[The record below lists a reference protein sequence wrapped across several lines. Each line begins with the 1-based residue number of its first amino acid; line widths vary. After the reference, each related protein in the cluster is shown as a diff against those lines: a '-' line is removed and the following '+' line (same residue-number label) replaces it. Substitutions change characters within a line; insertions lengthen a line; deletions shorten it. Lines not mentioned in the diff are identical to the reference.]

1 MTLSI
6 NPLAKLT
13 TKVNSSV
20 AADLAAAA
28 AKANGALQVAG
39 SLQDKLALDAKIGQL
54 SGGLNSGLS
63 QAAAGANVATA
74 LGGAQTA
81 MNTGLGK
88 VIQSPVGSGPL
99 VGGNALGNLAG
110 GLTNAAESI
119 GTIGDVFGGVAS
131 TIGDTVGDISGALTK
146 LTGGDLAGGFK
157 DIAGALGRTAGSL
170 NDILSLKRGANLPP
184 GGELFTSSG
193 EKIKLNP
200 SAENDWRVRISCAW
214 NIFNSDIFSVL
225 EKTGGVV
232 WPVLPTMEIRTTAN
246 YSELA
251 PVHNNYPFLSYKNSQ
266 VDAINISGDFIC
278 ETERDAAYW
287 IAATTFFRTVT
298 KMFYGQGAN
307 AGNPPPVCSLNG
319 YGSMMFSN
327 TPIVVK
333 SFSVS
338 MPNDVNYIKVSP
350 NLTNSERPTWVPI
363 KSNISVEVQP
373 IYNRADMRQF
383 SLTEYANGQMA
394 NKGGVG
400 YF

>member
-1 MTLSI
+1 MTLNI

-13 TKVNSSV
+13 AKVNSSV
-20 AADLAAAA
+20 AADIAAST
-28 AKANGALQVAG
+28 AKAQGAIQVPGNMA
-39 SLQDKLALDAKIGQL
+39 DKLALDSKVSQL
-54 SGGLNSGLS
+54 SGGLASGLS
-63 QAAAGANVATA
+63 QAAAGANVAG
-74 LGGAQTA
+74 LVDGAAST
-81 MNTGLGK
+81 MKTGLGK
-88 VIQSPVGSGPL
+88 VVQSPVGAG
-99 VGGNALGNLAG
+99 ALGN
-110 GLTNAAESI
+110 AAEGVGSL
-119 GTIGDVFGGVAS
+119 GDVFGGVGA
-131 TIGDTVGDISGALTK
+131 TFEKTAGDISGALTK

-157 DIAGALGRTAGSL
+157 DIASAIGSTAGSL

-184 GGELFTSSG
+184 GGELFSTSG
-193 EKIKLNP
+193 EKIKINP
-200 SAENDWRVRISCAW
+200 SAENDWRVKIGCNW
-214 NIFNSDIFSVL
+214 KIFNSSLFSVL
-225 EKTGGVV
+225 EKTGGVT

-319 YGSMMFSN
+319 YGSMLFSN
-327 TPIVVK
+327 TPVVVK

-338 MPNDVNYIKVSP
+338 MPNDVNYIKVSA

-373 IYNRADMRQF
+373 IYNRADMRKF

-394 NKGGVG
+394 KGSGVG